1 MKNSDAT
8 HPITPELLDELRS
21 LVRDA
26 ESALAETGDAATDK
40 MRALRERMKHTFN
53 EGRAKLDRAREYTKE
68 HLQDADVYV
77 RGHPYQSIGLA
88 AVAGVLIGVLI
99 TRKIG

>member
-1 MKNSDAT
+1 MKNSDTT
-8 HPITPELLDELRS
+8 HAITPELLEELRS

-26 ESALAETGDAATDK
+26 ESALAETGEAANDK
-40 MRALRERMKHTFN
+40 IKAFRERLKHTFSG
-53 EGRAKLDRAREYTKE
+53 GRAKFDHAREYTKE